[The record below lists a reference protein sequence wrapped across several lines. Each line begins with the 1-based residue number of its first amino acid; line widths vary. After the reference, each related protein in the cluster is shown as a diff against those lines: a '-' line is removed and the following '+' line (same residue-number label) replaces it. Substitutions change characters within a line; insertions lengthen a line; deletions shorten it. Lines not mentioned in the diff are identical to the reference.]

1 MSARHEVFS
10 SSNSLKSEIQIIDFE
25 EDVQSY
31 KSILDDDSSILPT
44 PEKGMATPSR
54 RSNFSKTPRTSR
66 INSTQSAINNSKHS
80 PEKSMQSKG
89 KSVDFEEDVPSNKS
103 ILDDDWS
110 ILSLPEQETTTP
122 SRQSR
127 IACRLQYIGFSLIS
141 MGCAFAVMI
150 IWYTVWQ
157 SKNIDSTGEVNG
169 ADDDMAKSNF
179 SCQYWELAGDGY
191 CDDEANVP
199 ECGYD
204 FNDCCEIASDR
215 SLCQNCT
222 CYISE
227 NKIEKYKEDNCQDY
241 VSLLNLGDGYC
252 ELNRNREEYFFD
264 VGDCCLDLSNE
275 YSCKH
280 IDEKTFV
287 MEYKYCPENPCI
299 KSNNFCIPEELG
311 DGICQDHNNGPF
323 CDYDLDDCCSTNN
336 YYWEISDSKDCC
348 ACFCHEHVF
357 YFG

>member
-31 KSILDDDSSILPT
+31 KSILEDGSSILSF
-44 PEKGMATPSR
+44 PEQGTATPSR
-54 RSNFSKTPRTSR
+54 HSTFSKTPIASR
-66 INSTQSAINNSKHS
+66 INSTQSTINDSKKLFSANSK
-80 PEKSMQSKG
+80 QLKG
-89 KSVDFEEDVPSNKS
+89 KSVGGKRS
-103 ILDDDWS
+103 
-110 ILSLPEQETTTP
+110 
-122 SRQSR
+122 
-127 IACRLQYIGFSLIS
+127 LQYIGFSLIS

-150 IWYTVWQ
+150 IWYTGWQ
-157 SKNIDSTGEVNG
+157 NKSKNSTGDSVNEYT
-169 ADDDMAKSNF
+169 AESNF
-179 SCQYWELAGDGY
+179 SCPYLELAGDGY

-204 FNDCCEIASDR
+204 FNDCCETASDR

-241 VSLLNLGDGYC
+241 YYGALNLGDGMC
-252 ELNRNREEYFFD
+252 NVNRNTEEYFFD
-264 VGDCCLDLSNE
+264 IGDCCLDSSSE

-280 IDEKTFV
+280 TYSEETFAL
-287 MEYKYCPENPCI
+287 EYTNCPENLCI

-311 DGICQDHNNGPF
+311 DGICQDHNNGPY
-323 CDYDLDDCCSTNN
+323 CEYDMGDCCLF
-336 YYWEISDSKDCC
+336 SDKSVEFCCNC
-348 ACFCHEHVF
+348 ACSNIPTDHPLIYIV
-357 YFG
+357 GK

>member
-10 SSNSLKSEIQIIDFE
+10 SPNSLKSEIQIVDFE
-25 EDVQSY
+25 EEDVRSY
-31 KSILDDDSSILPT
+31 KSILEDGSSILSF
-44 PEKGMATPSR
+44 PEQGTATPSR
-54 RSNFSKTPRTSR
+54 HSTFSKTPIASR
-66 INSTQSAINNSKHS
+66 INSTQSTINDSKKLFSANSK
-80 PEKSMQSKG
+80 QSKG
-89 KSVDFEEDVPSNKS
+89 KSVGGKRS
-103 ILDDDWS
+103 
-110 ILSLPEQETTTP
+110 
-122 SRQSR
+122 
-127 IACRLQYIGFSLIS
+127 LQYIGFSLIS

-150 IWYTVWQ
+150 IWYTGWQ
-157 SKNIDSTGEVNG
+157 NKSKNSTGDSVNEYT
-169 ADDDMAKSNF
+169 AESNF
-179 SCQYWELAGDGY
+179 SCPYLELAGDGY

-204 FNDCCEIASDR
+204 FNDCCETASDR

-227 NKIEKYKEDNCQDY
+227 NKIEKYKEDNCQEY
-241 VSLLNLGDGYC
+241 INRLHLGDGTC
-252 ELNRNREEYFFD
+252 DLNYNKEEYFFD
-264 VGDCCLDLSNE
+264 IGDCCLDLNDEDYDCALKHQNWGLMENVTQDLE
-275 YSCKH
+275 YLPCR
-280 IDEKTFV
+280 DD
-287 MEYKYCPENPCI
+287 CI

-323 CDYDLDDCCSTNN
+323 CDYDLGDLGDCCSTNN